1 MLFDRV
7 SFSSLQQFAE
17 VHVEM
22 VSAPGPTCAPVPTA
36 RSPHPVDPSQ
46 VVKPPLSFPEDSFE
60 AHYLQFDG
68 LYFTVCIEAG
78 WFNWYLAKI

>member
-22 VSAPGPTCAPVPTA
+22 VSAPGPTCAPVPTV
-36 RSPHPVDPSQ
+36 RSHHPVDPSQ
-46 VVKPPLSFPEDSFE
+46 VVKQHLPFPEDSFE
-60 AHYLQFDG
+60 ARCPQFDG
-68 LYFTVCIEAG
+68 LYITVCIDAG
-78 WFNWYLAKI
+78 

>member
-1 MLFDRV
+1 ML
-7 SFSSLQQFAE
+7 SEPMSLSSLQQSAG

-46 VVKPPLSFPEDSFE
+46 VVKSTSPLLGSEF
-60 AHYLQFDG
+60 L
-68 LYFTVCIEAG
+68 
-78 WFNWYLAKI
+78 